1 MADTPDKTPGNIKD
15 AQLVS
20 LLLDAAAGDGTAFE
34 TLAKEYAPLLDA
46 AVAVYAGKLPE
57 QDLEEL
63 RQEALLAFF
72 RAIHRFDPLY
82 GNVSFGLY
90 AKVCVR
96 NGVTSAVRSMLASG
110 SQSTLPMDACE
121 SEMLPDPQDE
131 IIEKEKADELRRLI
145 RSLLSDYE
153 NTVWWAYYSGVPV
166 KTIASQ
172 LGKSV
177 RSVENA
183 LSRIRRKLR
192 AALS

>member
-1 MADTPDKTPGNIKD
+1 MANNPEKNAGNMTN
-15 AQLVS
+15 ARLVS
-20 LLLDAAAGDGTAFE
+20 LLLDASGGDSHAFE
-34 TLAKEYAPLLDA
+34 LLAAEYAPLLDA
-46 AVAVYAGKLPE
+46 AVAAYAGKLQE

-72 RAIHRFDPLY
+72 RAIHRYDPLY

-96 NGVTSAVRSMLASG
+96 NGVTSAVRSLLASG
-110 SQSTLPMDACE
+110 SRSTLPMEACE
-121 SEMLPDPQDE
+121 ADILPDPQDE
-131 IIEKEKADELRRLI
+131 IIEKEKADELRAMI

-153 NTVWWAYYSGVPV
+153 NTVWWAFYSGVPV
-166 KTIASQ
+166 KTIAAQ

-192 AALS
+192 DALS